1 MPGWSTAIPSTLRCS
16 EEPKNRVR
24 TRLPESP
31 SLEAFP
37 IGQASIPF
45 IFYYLFFP
53 KRGCWCACR
62 PPNNRGAGSSE
73 QPARHPSAGL
83 IAPST
88 ARGLLAARSPDR
100 ERQARGSRV
109 LRRPRAISQDRLWIC
124 LAPRGKRSDA
134 VSFFDPPPLETF
146 AAQIRSPHF
155 FFFLLSWQRVCA
167 TRIFVL
173 GLDEQA
179 ADEAKAVY
187 TAARAR
193 TGADCS
199 PTAEMALLFCSRRD
213 GAKLLWAGCMR
224 GCLRDRHARRRP
236 SGGAR

>member
-1 MPGWSTAIPSTLRCS
+1 MFRRT
-16 EEPKNRVR
+16 EEPRSHAS
-24 TRLPESP
+24 TRIAESR
-31 SLEAFP
+31 
-37 IGQASIPF
+37 SIPDRPSINSLHFLF
-45 IFYYLFFP
+45 ILFFP

-73 QPARHPSAGL
+73 EPARHPSAGL

-124 LAPRGKRSDA
+124 LAPRGERSDA

-155 FFFLLSWQRVCA
+155 FFFFFRGSEFARLVFLSSVLTSSQP
-167 TRIFVL
+167 TRRRQFIRL
-173 GLDEQA
+173 RALA
-179 ADEAKAVY
+179 RAP
-187 TAARAR
+187 TAARLPKWLFFFAPVGIER
-193 TGADCS
+193 SCFGRDACAAVSVTGMRDDGPRAALGNEGPPRNLAD
-199 PTAEMALLFCSRRD
+199 L
-213 GAKLLWAGCMR
+213 
-224 GCLRDRHARRRP
+224 
-236 SGGAR
+236 